1 MSADT
6 AAVIG
11 SIERQRTATT
21 SRLRVLGARLS
32 STLLIGFVTGAVVG
46 GVGGRIAMFI
56 LRLTSSPALR
66 GLETDDGFTIGI
78 VSGAT
83 MFLMGLTAFLGL
95 LGALSYLAFRLWVPM
110 RLRPWTAG
118 VVAGLAGGA
127 EFIRPVGID
136 FNLLAPLPL
145 AIAMFVA
152 LPAAYGAVLAL
163 LVERSFRRPAG
174 ERWRSLAGLPLLL
187 PLVFLGLRGTIWL
200 GIALV
205 TIATLWLFARRPALA
220 SIWTSAPVTWLGRI
234 GLAIVTVLAGIA
246 LYRDVVT
253 VL

>member
-1 MSADT
+1 
-6 AAVIG
+6 
-11 SIERQRTATT
+11 
-21 SRLRVLGARLS
+21 LS
-32 STLLIGFVTGAVVG
+32 SALLIGFVTGAVVG
-46 GVGGRIAMFI
+46 GVGGRIAMFV

-83 MFLMGLTAFLGL
+83 MFLVGLTAFLGL
-95 LGALSYLAFRLWVPM
+95 LGALAYLTFRLWVPK
-110 RLRPWTAG
+110 RFRPWTTG
-118 VVAGLAGGA
+118 VIAGLAGGA

-163 LVERSFRRPAG
+163 LVERSFQRPAR
-174 ERWRSLAGLPLLL
+174 ERLRSLAGLPLLL
-187 PLVFLGLRGTIWL
+187 PLVFLGLRGAVWL
-200 GIALV
+200 GIAL
-205 TIATLWLFARRPALA
+205 AALAALWLVARRPALA
-220 SIWTSAPVTWLGRI
+220 SIWTSAPVTWFGRI
-234 GLAIVTVLAGIA
+234 GLAVITLLAGIA